1 MVYVVSDAL
10 GETGELVA
18 RAAASQF
25 SQDIHIRRFPYVS
38 EKEHIAEI
46 VEEAQGNKGIIAY
59 TLVLKE
65 LEQYLLA
72 LAAEKNIPTVDI
84 LGPMIRALAA
94 TTGTSPK
101 LEPGLIRKLDE
112 QYFRRVDAVDF
123 AVKYDDGK
131 NPQGLIYADLV
142 ILGVSRTSK
151 TPLCMYLANKRLRA
165 ANLPLVPEVALPEE
179 IYQLPPK
186 KIFGLTID
194 PEKLFQ
200 IRSQRLKSLG
210 LAENA
215 DYASMDRIRQ
225 ELDYAKS
232 IMDQLGCHVI
242 DVTNR
247 AVEETASM
255 ILDLYYNDH
264 N

>member
-1 MVYVVSDAL
+1 M
-10 GETGELVA
+10 VA

-25 SQDIHIRRFPYVS
+25 TQDIHIRRFPYVS

-46 VEEAQGNKGIIAY
+46 VEEAQEYNCIIAY

-65 LEQYLLA
+65 LEQYLLT

-84 LGPMIRALAA
+84 LGPMINALAT
-94 TTGTSPK
+94 TTGTAPK

-112 QYFRRVDAVDF
+112 QYFRKVDAVDF

-131 NPQGLIYADLV
+131 NPQGIIYADLV

-151 TPLCMYLANKRLRA
+151 TPLCMYLAHKRIRA

-179 IYQLPPK
+179 LYQLPPK

-194 PEKLFQ
+194 PEKLNQ

-210 LAENA
+210 LRENA
-215 DYASMDRIRQ
+215 DYASMERIRQ

-255 ILDLYYNDH
+255 ILDIYYS
-264 N
+264 